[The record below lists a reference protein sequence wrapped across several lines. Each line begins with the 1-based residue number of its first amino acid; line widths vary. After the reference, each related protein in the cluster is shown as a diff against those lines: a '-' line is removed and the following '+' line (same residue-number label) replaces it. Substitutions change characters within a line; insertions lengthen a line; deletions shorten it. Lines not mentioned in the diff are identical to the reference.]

1 MRWLAAVALGLA
13 RGPPDNAAAAALKAA
28 QAQIQRDELTQQ
40 TLLAQ
45 KHSADKEVLRL
56 SAEDQTLHEELSD
69 TRSRLL
75 LATSKVTELEKADE
89 EAKSLAG
96 SLAEARGN
104 AVVEAADS
112 AADDRSELNAARS
125 MAVLLHQ
132 ATKTQTAL
140 IARSQ
145 RLSVEAL
152 QGQFAA
158 AAATGWRRQAQTVEQ
173 GLSGQL
179 AATAKLQKVVDAVQE
194 NEHRAEEAR
203 KKEKAILVSRLKSET
218 VKNKQLQD
226 QIATLRKDGTQATH
240 QDHDGQETFQE
251 TRAELFKALADKKK
265 LQEELKQAAVKE
277 KKLEDDNTKAAVALR
292 SLNTQ
297 LHRERNQRAE
307 EPTAEPKKRSKHI
320 NRLRS
325 SHSRR
330 HGDDDDDDDA

>member
-13 RGPPDNAAAAALKAA
+13 RGPPEASDALKAA
-28 QAQIQRDELTQQ
+28 QAQLERDELTQQ

-56 SAEDQTLHEELSD
+56 SAEDQTLREELSD
-69 TRSRLL
+69 TRSRLV
-75 LATSKVTELEKADE
+75 LATSQVTSLEKADE

-96 SLAEARGN
+96 TLAEARGN

-179 AATAKLQKVVDAVQE
+179 AASAKLQKVVDAVQE
-194 NEHRAEEAR
+194 NERRAEEAR

-218 VKNKQLQD
+218 AKNKQLLD
-226 QIATLRKDGTQATH
+226 EVATLRKDGTNVTH
-240 QDHDGQETFQE
+240 QDHDGQETFKE
-251 TRAELFKALADKKK
+251 TRAELFKAIADKKE
-265 LQEELKQAAVKE
+265 LQRELKTAEVKE

-292 SLNTQ
+292 SLTTQ

-307 EPTAEPKKRSKHI
+307 EPTAEPKKRTKRV

-325 SHSRR
+325 PHSRR
-330 HGDDDDDDDA
+330 HEDDDDDA

>member
-1 MRWLAAVALGLA
+1 MRWLAAVAFGLA
-13 RGPPDNAAAAALKAA
+13 RGPPEPSEPDALKAA
-28 QAQIQRDELTQQ
+28 QAQLNRDELTQQ

-56 SAEDQTLHEELSD
+56 SAEDRTLREELSD
-69 TRSRLL
+69 TRSRLV
-75 LATSKVTELEKADE
+75 LATTKVTALEKADE
-89 EAKSLAG
+89 DDKTLAG

-104 AVVEAADS
+104 AVVEASDS
-112 AADDRSELNAARS
+112 AADDRSELNAAKS

-140 IARSQ
+140 IARAQ

-179 AATAKLQKVVDAVQE
+179 ASTAKLQKVVDAVQE

-203 KKEKAILVSRLKSET
+203 KKEKAFLVSRLKSET
-218 VKNKQLQD
+218 AKNKQLQD
-226 QIATLRKDGTQATH
+226 EIATLRKDGTNVTH
-240 QDHDGQETFQE
+240 ADHEGQETFQE
-251 TRAELFKALADKKK
+251 TRAELFKAVAQKQE
-265 LQEELKQAAVKE
+265 LQKELKTAEVKE

-292 SLNTQ
+292 SLTTQ
-297 LHRERNQRAE
+297 LHRERNQRSE
-307 EPTAEPKKRSKHI
+307 EPTPEPKKRSKRV
-320 NRLRS
+320 NRPSR
-325 SHSRR
+325 HSR
-330 HGDDDDDDDA
+330 HHDDDDDDDA

>member
-13 RGPPDNAAAAALKAA
+13 RGPPEASDALKAA
-28 QAQIQRDELTQQ
+28 QAQLERDELTQQ

-56 SAEDQTLHEELSD
+56 SAEDQTLREELSD
-69 TRSRLL
+69 TRSRLV
-75 LATSKVTELEKADE
+75 LATSQVTSLEKADE

-96 SLAEARGN
+96 TLAEARGN

-179 AATAKLQKVVDAVQE
+179 ASSAKLQKVVDAVQE

-203 KKEKAILVSRLKSET
+203 KKEKGFLVSRLKAET

-226 QIATLRKDGTQATH
+226 EIAKLRKDGTNVTH
-240 QDHDGQETFQE
+240 ADHEGQETFQE
-251 TRAELFKALADKKK
+251 TRAELFKAIAETKELQKQLKKA
-265 LQEELKQAAVKE
+265 EVKE
-277 KKLEDDNTKAAVALR
+277 TKLEDDNT
-292 SLNTQ
+292 T
-297 LHRERNQRAE
+297 
-307 EPTAEPKKRSKHI
+307 
-320 NRLRS
+320 
-325 SHSRR
+325 
-330 HGDDDDDDDA
+330 